1 MISPDCARHYGRERK
16 QTMLDKN
23 FPFYILIFFATFI
36 LTFVIEKALVPLL
49 VNRAQQPIYSEGP
62 KWHEAKSGTPTMGG
76 LAFLISISVT
86 LAAAS
91 VSMYLGGR
99 WEIGNAILLTLGY
112 AVLNSLIGLF
122 DDLKKLKKKENKGL
136 SAKEKLI
143 LQGVAAAI
151 FLIARAFAV
160 DNSTTL
166 SFSFGL
172 LDVGIFYYPAA
183 LLILVGIVNMANLT
197 DGIDGLATGV
207 GFAAA
212 VSLFYISAALVTE
225 VAFISSAVIGA
236 MVGFLFFNIN
246 PAKIF
251 MGDTGSLFLGALI
264 VSSTFMLSNPI
275 VTLSINSVY
284 IIEGFSVIIQVA
296 YYKLTKR
303 RLFKMAPLH
312 HHLEKCGWSE
322 NKICFVAILT
332 TLVTSIP
339 AYILYVP

>member
-1 MISPDCARHYGRERK
+1 
-16 QTMLDKN
+16 MLDKN
-23 FPFYILIFFATFI
+23 FPFYILIFLATFI
-36 LTFVIEKALVPLL
+36 LTFIIEKALVPLL
-49 VNRAQQPIYSEGP
+49 VKRAKQPIYSEGP
-62 KWHEAKSGTPTMGG
+62 KWHESKSGTPTMGG

-86 LAAAS
+86 LFS
-91 VSMYLGGR
+91 VAFSMYAAGMADV
-99 WEIGNAILLTLGY
+99 GNAILLSVGY
-112 AVLNSLIGLF
+112 AILNSMIGLF
-122 DDLKKLKKKENKGL
+122 DDLRKLRKKENKGL
-136 SAKEKLI
+136 SAREKLI
-143 LQGVAAAI
+143 LQGIAAVI
-151 FLIARAFAV
+151 FLLVRHFTV
-160 DNSTTL
+160 ENPTTL

-172 LDVGIFYYPAA
+172 LDVGIFYYPIA

-225 VAFISSAVIGA
+225 VAFVSSAVIGA

-275 VTLSINSVY
+275 ITLSINSVY
-284 IIEGFSVIIQVA
+284 IIEGLSVILQVA

-303 RLFKMAPLH
+303 RIFKMAPLH

>member
-1 MISPDCARHYGRERK
+1 
-16 QTMLDKN
+16 MLDKN
-23 FPFYILIFFATFI
+23 FPFYILIFLATFI
-36 LTFVIEKALVPLL
+36 LTFIIEKALIPLL
-49 VNRAQQPIYSEGP
+49 VKRAKQPIYSEGP
-62 KWHEAKSGTPTMGG
+62 KWHESKSGTPTMGG
-76 LAFLISISVT
+76 LAFLISISIT
-86 LAAAS
+86 LTSVA
-91 VSMYLGGR
+91 VSMYFRGMVDL
-99 WEIGNAILLTLGY
+99 GNAILLSVGY

-143 LQGVAAAI
+143 FQAVAAVI
-151 FLIARAFAV
+151 FLLVRAFTV
-160 DNSTTL
+160 ENPTTL

-172 LDVGIFYYPAA
+172 VDIGIFYYPIA

-212 VSLFYISAALVTE
+212 VSLFYISAALITE
-225 VAFISSAVIGA
+225 VAFVSSAVIGA

-275 VTLSINSVY
+275 ITLSINSVY
-284 IIEGFSVIIQVA
+284 IIEGLSVIVQVA

-303 RLFKMAPLH
+303 RIFKMAPLH

>member
-1 MISPDCARHYGRERK
+1 
-16 QTMLDKN
+16 MLDKN
-23 FPFYILIFFATFI
+23 FPFYILIFLATFI
-36 LTFVIEKALVPLL
+36 LTFIIEKALIPLL
-49 VNRAQQPIYSEGP
+49 VKRAKQPIYSEGP
-62 KWHEAKSGTPTMGG
+62 KWHESKSGTPTMGG
-76 LAFLISISVT
+76 LAFLISISIT
-86 LAAAS
+86 LTSVA
-91 VSMYLGGR
+91 VSMYFRGMVDV
-99 WEIGNAILLTLGY
+99 GNAILLSVGY

-143 LQGVAAAI
+143 FQAVAAVI
-151 FLIARAFAV
+151 FLLVRAFTV
-160 DNSTTL
+160 ENPSTL

-172 LDVGIFYYPAA
+172 VDIGIFYYPIA

-212 VSLFYISAALVTE
+212 VSLFYISAALITE
-225 VAFISSAVIGA
+225 VAFVSSAVIGA

-275 VTLSINSVY
+275 ITLSINSVY
-284 IIEGFSVIIQVA
+284 IIEGLSVIVQVA

-303 RLFKMAPLH
+303 RIFKMAPLH

>member
-1 MISPDCARHYGRERK
+1 MIFQDFAKPYVKERK
-16 QTMLDKN
+16 TAMLDKN
-23 FPFYILIFFATFI
+23 FPFYILIFFTTLSLTFI
-36 LTFVIEKALVPLL
+36 IEKALIPLL
-49 VNRAQQPIYSEGP
+49 VKRAKQPIYSEGP
-62 KWHEAKSGTPTMGG
+62 KWHESKNGTPTMGG
-76 LAFLISISVT
+76 LAFLISISAT
-86 LAAAS
+86 LIA
-91 VSMYLGGR
+91 VSISLYAKGSTGVA
-99 WEIGNAILLTLGY
+99 NSILLSLGY
-112 AVLNSLIGLF
+112 AVLNSVIGLF

-136 SAKEKLI
+136 SPKQKLI
-143 LQGVAAAI
+143 FQSASAVI
-151 FLIARAFAV
+151 FLTIRAFAV
-160 DNSTTL
+160 DNPTAL

-172 LDVGIFYYPAA
+172 LDVGFFYYPVAF
-183 LLILVGIVNMANLT
+183 LILVGIVNMANLT

-207 GFAAA
+207 GFAGA
-212 VSLFYISAALVTE
+212 VSLFYISVALVAE
-225 VAFISSAVIGA
+225 VAFISSAIIGA

-251 MGDTGSLFLGALI
+251 MGDTGSLFIGALI

-275 VTLSINSVY
+275 ITLSINSVY
-284 IIEGFSVIIQVA
+284 MIEGFSVIIQVA
-296 YYKLTKR
+296 YYKLTQR

>member
-1 MISPDCARHYGRERK
+1 
-16 QTMLDKN
+16 MLDKN
-23 FPFYILIFFATFI
+23 FPFYILIFLATLI
-36 LTFVIEKALVPLL
+36 LTFIIEKALIPLL
-49 VNRAQQPIYSEGP
+49 VKRAKQPIYSEGP
-62 KWHEAKSGTPTMGG
+62 KWHESKSGTPTMGG
-76 LAFLISISVT
+76 LAFLISISIT
-86 LAAAS
+86 LTSVA
-91 VSMYLGGR
+91 VSMYFRGMVDV
-99 WEIGNAILLTLGY
+99 GNAILLSVGY

-143 LQGVAAAI
+143 FQAVAAVI
-151 FLIARAFAV
+151 FLLVRAFTV
-160 DNSTTL
+160 ENPTTL

-172 LDVGIFYYPAA
+172 VDIGIFYYPIA

-212 VSLFYISAALVTE
+212 VSLFYISAALITE
-225 VAFISSAVIGA
+225 VAFVSSAVIGA

-275 VTLSINSVY
+275 ITLSINSVY
-284 IIEGFSVIIQVA
+284 IIEGLSVIVQVA

-303 RLFKMAPLH
+303 RIFKMAPLH

>member
-1 MISPDCARHYGRERK
+1 
-16 QTMLDKN
+16 MLDKN
-23 FPFYILIFFATFI
+23 FPFYILIFLATFI
-36 LTFVIEKALVPLL
+36 LTFIIEKALIPLL
-49 VNRAQQPIYSEGP
+49 VKRAKQPIYSEGP
-62 KWHEAKSGTPTMGG
+62 KWHESKSGTPTMGG
-76 LAFLISISVT
+76 LAFLISISIT
-86 LAAAS
+86 LTSVA
-91 VSMYLGGR
+91 VSMYFRGMVDV
-99 WEIGNAILLTLGY
+99 GNAILLSVGY

-143 LQGVAAAI
+143 FQAVAAVI
-151 FLIARAFAV
+151 FLLVRAFTV
-160 DNSTTL
+160 ENPTTL

-172 LDVGIFYYPAA
+172 VDIGIFYYPIA

-212 VSLFYISAALVTE
+212 VSLFYISAALITE
-225 VAFISSAVIGA
+225 VAFVSSAVIGA

-275 VTLSINSVY
+275 ITLSINSVY
-284 IIEGFSVIIQVA
+284 IIEGLSVIVQVA

-303 RLFKMAPLH
+303 RIFKMAPLH

>member
-1 MISPDCARHYGRERK
+1 
-16 QTMLDKN
+16 MLDKN
-23 FPFYILIFFATFI
+23 FPFYILIFLATLI
-36 LTFVIEKALVPLL
+36 LTFIIEKALIPLL
-49 VNRAQQPIYSEGP
+49 VKRAKQPIYSEGP
-62 KWHEAKSGTPTMGG
+62 KWHESKSGTPTMGG
-76 LAFLISISVT
+76 LAFLISISIT
-86 LAAAS
+86 LTSVA
-91 VSMYLGGR
+91 VSMYFRGMVDV
-99 WEIGNAILLTLGY
+99 GNAILLSVGY

-143 LQGVAAAI
+143 FQAVAAVI
-151 FLIARAFAV
+151 FLLVRAFTV
-160 DNSTTL
+160 ENPTTL

-172 LDVGIFYYPAA
+172 VDIGIFYYPIA

-225 VAFISSAVIGA
+225 VAFVSSAVIGA

-275 VTLSINSVY
+275 ITLSINSVY
-284 IIEGFSVIIQVA
+284 IIEGLSVIVQVA

-303 RLFKMAPLH
+303 RIFKMAPLH